1 MGAAPILAD
10 GLVAGNCAAVLR
22 DNDEAAA
29 GGAKGPSPGA
39 DHAIGRFS

>member
-29 GGAKGPSPGA
+29 GSLGMAKGPFGV
-39 DHAIGRFS
+39 